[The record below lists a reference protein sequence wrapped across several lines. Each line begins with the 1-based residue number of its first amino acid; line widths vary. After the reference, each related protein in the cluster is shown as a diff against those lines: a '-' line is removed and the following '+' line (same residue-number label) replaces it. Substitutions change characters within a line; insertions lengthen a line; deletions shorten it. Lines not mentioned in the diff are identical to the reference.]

1 QKSQPI
7 VTRHALRSQ
16 RARHKHR
23 ILLAE
28 DNAVN
33 QKVACRTLEKL
44 GYRVDVAVD
53 GEAAVKAWGTGRY
66 DLILM
71 DCQMPI
77 LDGYEATRR
86 IRAREKDGTRIP
98 IVALTAHAMK
108 GADEQCTAA
117 GMDDYLSK
125 PIDRAA
131 LERTLERWLNPNEDS
146 AAPAPATPIV
156 QPSSD
161 DPIDWQRLLTA
172 TDHDDELARELA
184 VLFIESGASNMQDI
198 VTALQDRDYGK
209 LGEKAH
215 EIKGSSA
222 NLQALAASAAA
233 ERLEFAARNGD
244 VDQVPELTHQ
254 LSSEVHRAIEFL
266 NKRIA

>member
-1 QKSQPI
+1 

-16 RARHKHR
+16 RARHRHR
-23 ILLAE
+23 VLLAE

-33 QKVACRTLEKL
+33 QKVACRTLEKM

-53 GEAAVKAWGTGRY
+53 GEAAFKAWATGRY

-71 DCQMPI
+71 DCQMPV

-86 IRAREKDGTRIP
+86 IRAREKDGKRIP

-108 GADEQCTAA
+108 GADDECTAA

-131 LERTLERWLNPNEDS
+131 LERTLERWLNSGDDT
-146 AAPAPATPIV
+146 AAPAPASATP
-156 QPSSD
+156 PTASD
-161 DPIDWQRLLTA
+161 EPIDWQRLLTA
-172 TDHDDELARELA
+172 TDHDEELARELA
-184 VLFIESGASNMQDI
+184 VLFIESGASSMQDI
-198 VTALQDRDYGK
+198 VAALKDRDYGK
-209 LGEKAH
+209 MGEKAH
-215 EIKGSSA
+215 EIKGASA

-233 ERLEFAARNGD
+233 ERLEAAARNGD
-244 VDQVPELTHQ
+244 VEQVPELTKQ
-254 LSSEVHRAIEFL
+254 LLNEVDRAIDFL
-266 NKRIA
+266 SKRVA